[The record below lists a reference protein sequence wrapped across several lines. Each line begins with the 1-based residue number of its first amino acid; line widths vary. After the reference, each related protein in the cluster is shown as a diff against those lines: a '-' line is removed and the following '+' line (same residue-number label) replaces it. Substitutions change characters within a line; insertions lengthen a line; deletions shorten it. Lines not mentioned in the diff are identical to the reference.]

1 MRDSVASPTR
11 VRASAT
17 PAALLLGQ
25 GQQAFVTL
33 DVENQ
38 ASVVDQFA
46 LVVEGL
52 DPEFFDVRLDHV
64 SLFPGEA
71 GELTLEVRLPADRF
85 VPAGSRIV
93 TLRVVS
99 RYDPLVE
106 AVIRLP
112 LEVQTV
118 RRITLELR
126 PAQVNTRSVGRFH
139 AYVSNQGNAE
149 QVLDLVIAGPQTGLH
164 TWISRD

>member
-1 MRDSVASPTR
+1 MSDAVATPTR

-25 GQQAFVTL
+25 GQQALVAVN
-33 DVENQ
+33 VENR
-38 ASVVDQFA
+38 APVVDQFA

-52 DPEFFDVRLDHV
+52 DAEFFDVRQDHV

-71 GELTLEVRLPADRF
+71 GELVLEVRLPADRF
-85 VPAGSRIV
+85 VAAGSRIV

-106 AVIRLP
+106 AVIPLP

-118 RRITLELR
+118 RRIQLELR
-126 PAQVNTRSVGRFH
+126 PAQVSTRSMGRFH
-139 AYVSNQGNAE
+139 AYVSNQG
-149 QVLDLVIAGPQTGLH
+149 
-164 TWISRD
+164 